1 MNRVVKEKLEETRSH
16 AFEKKV
22 LEREKAKGKPNVDLF
37 YQKTISEIDDVDL
50 AAIRR
55 DMKREGEDIT
65 IAEIEEIAK
74 IVKVNDHMISVSVY
88 KRKDTKKEANAVL
101 FLHGGGFVGGDV
113 ATKGNQCKY
122 LAQQSGAVVVSPE
135 YRLAPEAPY
144 PGAVEDVMGTLE
156 WMIESAAELGIDKD
170 KIAISGESA
179 GGTLAANCCLRDKE
193 GRIKLAL
200 YIYGAFDLAAAE
212 ETDYHWDYSLYEMVN
227 DQEQKDYIMNR
238 LFRFKEL
245 TTSVDALYVLD
256 GTSIKDENVSPFY
269 AKDLSHMPKTVMIE
283 AEFDYYRICNEEY
296 AKKLE
301 KAGID
306 TEIIFYEGLD
316 HGFFDRLG
324 SLSQTADCID
334 EMAKRIKEL

>member
-1 MNRVVKEKLEETRSH
+1 MNRIIKEKLEETRPH

-22 LEREKAKGKPNVDLF
+22 FEREKAKGEPNVDLF
-37 YQKTISEIDDVDL
+37 YKETTSNIDDVDL
-50 AAIRR
+50 AVIRR

-65 IAEIEEIAK
+65 TDEIVETAK
-74 IVKVNDHMISVSVY
+74 IIRVKNHMISVSIY
-88 KRKDTKKEANAVL
+88 KRKDTEEKAAAVL

-113 ATKGNQCKY
+113 PTKGNQCKY
-122 LAQQSGAVVVSPE
+122 LAQQSGAVVISPE
-135 YRLAPEAPY
+135 YRLAPETPY
-144 PGAVEDVMGTLE
+144 PGAIDDVMGTLD
-156 WMIESAAELGIDKD
+156 WMVENAEELGIDAD

-212 ETDYHWDYSLYEMVN
+212 ETDYHWDYSLYEMV
-227 DQEQKDYIMNR
+227 DDREQKDYIMNR

-245 TTSVDALYVLD
+245 TTSVDAMYVLD

-283 AEFDYYRICNEEY
+283 AEFDFYRICNEEY

-301 KAGID
+301 AAGID

-324 SLSQTADCID
+324 SLPQTADCID
-334 EMAKRIKEL
+334 EMAKRVKEL